1 MSTRPPI
8 MVDTLHPRLLV
19 DCFDDCFRLYDNIL
33 GVLADAKLSEGSAAG
48 PYARWNSSDGKPVL
62 ALLDNAE
69 MTAMTGGAT
78 TGTPVD
84 RAALVFRLAD
94 VDAAQQLCERH
105 GATVVSP
112 AADRPEWG
120 PEIRIAYLRDP
131 AGTLIEL
138 QASPD

>member
-1 MSTRPPI
+1 VTGRPPLF
-8 MVDTLHPRLLV
+8 VHTLHPRLLV
-19 DCFDDCFRLYDNIL
+19 DCYDKCFAFYDNVL
-33 GVLADAKLSEGSAAG
+33 PVLAKAQLSEGGAAG
-48 PYARWNSSDGKPVL
+48 PYARWNRDGNPVL

-69 MTAMTGGAT
+69 MAAMVGGGVA
-78 TGTPVD
+78 GAPVD

-94 VDAAQQLCERH
+94 VDAAQALCERH
-105 GATVVSP
+105 GGEVISP

>member
-1 MSTRPPI
+1 MTGRPPLF
-8 MVDTLHPRLLV
+8 VQTLHPRLLV
-19 DCFDDCFRLYDNIL
+19 DHFDKCFVFYDNVL
-33 GVLADAKLSEGSAAG
+33 PVLARAHLSEGGAAG
-48 PYARWNSSDGKPVL
+48 PYARWNRDGNPVL
-62 ALLDNAE
+62 ALLDNVE
-69 MTAMTGGAT
+69 MAAMVGGETTAPSA
-78 TGTPVD
+78 D

-94 VDAAQQLCERH
+94 VDAAQALCEAH
-105 GATVVSP
+105 GGHVISP